1 MEDVAKGMVRYAT
14 FRQRSDL
21 VVKGEAW
28 HKVFLLLGT
37 FATLVCLIM
46 GIEGVKVYIDSNRS
60 VLGDVSTSI
69 GYVWRKESCKDLY
82 RIVAG
87 STDPGSNSAAME
99 ELCETARKNG
109 LPPLSLRSI
118 IEEHLA
124 ASSEGPSR
132 PKDPGRVRATL
143 EESKKQLIHELPA
156 LTAYFRPYQR
166 QVAYMWLFIPA
177 FAFGIGA
184 YFYARSFAPVLFA
197 GAMKRFE
204 RLVFGK
210 SRYGDMWETFIR
222 PKKRR

>member
-1 MEDVAKGMVRYAT
+1 MEESRKGVVRYAT
-14 FRQRSDL
+14 FRQRSDT

-28 HKVFLLLGT
+28 HRVFLLLVT
-37 FATLVCLIM
+37 LATLVCLIM
-46 GIEGVKVYIDSNRS
+46 AINGAKVYIDSNRS
-60 VLGDVSTSI
+60 VLRDVSTST
-69 GYVWRKESCKDLY
+69 GYIWKKESCEDLY
-82 RIVAG
+82 RIVAESG
-87 STDPGSNSAAME
+87 ESGPNSAAME
-99 ELCETARKNG
+99 DLCETARKNG
-109 LPPLSLRSI
+109 LPPVSLQSI
-118 IEEHLA
+118 IEERLA

-132 PKDPGRVRATL
+132 PNDPGRVRAIL

-177 FAFGIGA
+177 LAFGIGA

-197 GAMKRFE
+197 GATKRFE
-204 RLVFGK
+204 RIMFGK

>member
-1 MEDVAKGMVRYAT
+1 MEDVADGMVRYVT
-14 FRQRSDL
+14 FRQRSDTVL
-21 VVKGEAW
+21 KGEAW
-28 HKVFLLLGT
+28 HRVFLLLISA
-37 FATLVCLIM
+37 ATLISLIM
-46 GIEGVKVYIDSNRS
+46 GIEGAKVYIDSNRS
-60 VLGDVSTSI
+60 VLRDVSTST
-69 GYVWRKESCKDLY
+69 GYIWKKESCKDLY
-82 RIVAG
+82 RIVAE
-87 STDPGSNSAAME
+87 STDPGPDSAAME

-132 PKDPGRVRATL
+132 PKDAGRVRAIL
-143 EESKKQLIHELPA
+143 QASKKQLIDELPA
-156 LTAYFRPYQR
+156 LAAHFRPYQR

-184 YFYARSFAPVLFA
+184 YFYARFFAPVLFA

-204 RLVFGK
+204 RIMFGK

-222 PKKRR
+222 PKKRP